1 MQPSQATNETRLPQA
16 VLRRSAEIA
25 RKYAPQEPKTEPDTP
40 IVETAPVATTP
51 PPEAADPRE
60 SDPAYWKQRF
70 KVTEGVLKAE
80 RERAQALVASHRQ
93 QVSDLQEQIRT
104 LQASPTAPTE
114 AIDLSAYFTPEQIEA
129 YGEEQC
135 MVVATAADKAAK
147 AQAQK
152 AIDAAV
158 APLRQRQTQDDEDA
172 ATRARNT
179 FIHDLTAALPD
190 WQEIDATDA
199 WRKWLAQTYTDEF
212 GESREHQYMLTKFN
226 TANNV
231 AGVVKVFKM
240 FLKDS
245 KKELPQP
252 PVAPH
257 GTGANAQG
265 SGTPP
270 QPQAAFNPTPKQIT
284 DYFTRAARN
293 KVSDAERT
301 QMDAWLKARNGN

>member
-25 RKYAPQEPKTEPDTP
+25 RKYAPQEPKAEPDTP
-40 IVETAPVATTP
+40 IVETAPVAAA
-51 PPEAADPRE
+51 EATDPRE

-80 RERAQALVASHRQ
+80 RERAQQQVASHRQ

-199 WRKWLAQTYTDEF
+199 WKAWLAQIDDSTGFQRQEV
-212 GESREHQYMLTKFN
+212 LTRHN

-231 AGVVKVFKM
+231 AGVVKVFKN
-240 FLKDS
+240 FLKDT
-245 KKELPQP
+245 KRDLPQP

-270 QPQAAFNPTPKQIT
+270 QPQSAFNPTPAQIK
-284 DYFTRAARN
+284 DYYSRAARN
-293 KVSDAERT
+293 KVTAQERE
-301 QMDAWLKARNGN
+301 QMDAWNRARNGQ

>member
-25 RKYAPQEPKTEPDTP
+25 RKYGPQESKTEPVTP
-40 IVETAPVATTP
+40 TVETAPQ
-51 PPEAADPRE
+51 PEAPPTEQVDPRE
-60 SDPAYWKQRF
+60 SDPTYWKQRF
-70 KVTEGVLKAE
+70 KVTEGVLRAE
-80 RERAQALVASHRQ
+80 RERAQAQIASHRQ
-93 QVSDLQEQIRT
+93 QVSELQEQIRT
-104 LQASPTAPTE
+104 LQASPTAPAE
-114 AIDLSAYFTPEQIEA
+114 AIDLSAYFTPEQIDA

-158 APLRQRQTQDDEDA
+158 APLRQRQVQEDEDA
-172 ATRARNT
+172 ATRARHT
-179 FIHDLTAALPD
+179 FISELTAALPE
-190 WQEIDATDA
+190 WQEIDAQDA
-199 WRKWLAQTYTDEF
+199 WKAWLAQTDEATGF
-212 GESREHQYMLTKFN
+212 ERQAILTRHN

-231 AGVVKVFKM
+231 AGVVRVFRS
-240 FLKDS
+240 FLKDT

-270 QPQAAFNPTPKQIT
+270 QPQAAFNPTSAQIK
-284 DYFTRAARN
+284 DFYSRAARN
-293 KVSDAERT
+293 KVTDTERA
-301 QMDAWLKARNGN
+301 QMDAWLKAQNAR

>member
-1 MQPSQATNETRLPQA
+1 MQPTQASNETRLPQA

-25 RKYAPQEPKTEPDTP
+25 RKYGPQEPKTETDTP
-40 IVETAPVATTP
+40 IVETAPQP
-51 PPEAADPRE
+51 AAEVTETDPRE

-80 RERAQALVASHRQ
+80 RERAQAQVASHRQ
-93 QVSDLQEQIRT
+93 QVSELQEQIRT
-104 LQASPTAPTE
+104 LQASPTAPQD
-114 AIDLSAYFTPEQIEA
+114 AIDLAAYFTPEQIES

-158 APLRQRQTQDDEDA
+158 APLRQRQVDEDA
-172 ATRARNT
+172 DAATKARNK
-179 FIHDLTAALPD
+179 FLYDLTKDLPE

-199 WRKWLAQTYTDEF
+199 WKAWLAQTDDSTGFQRQEV
-212 GESREHQYMLTKFN
+212 LTRHN

-231 AGVVKVFKM
+231 AGVVKVFRN
-240 FLKDS
+240 FLKDT

-270 QPQAAFNPTPKQIT
+270 QPQAAFNPTPAQIK
-284 DYFTRAARN
+284 DYYSRAARN
-293 KVSDAERT
+293 KVTAQERE
-301 QMDAWLKARNGN
+301 QMDAWNAARNAR

>member
-25 RKYAPQEPKTEPDTP
+25 RKFGPQEPKTEPDTT
-40 IVETAPVATTP
+40 IVEAAPVAETP
-51 PPEAADPRE
+51 PTEQVDPRE

-80 RERAQALVASHRQ
+80 RERAQAQVASHRQ
-93 QVSDLQEQIRT
+93 QVSELQEQIRA
-104 LQASPTAPTE
+104 LQATAPAAQD

-158 APLRQRQTQDDEDA
+158 APLRQRQTQEDEDA

-199 WRKWLAQTYTDEF
+199 WKAWLAQIDDSTGFQRQEV
-212 GESREHQYMLTKFN
+212 LTRHN
-226 TANNV
+226 HANNV
-231 AGVVKVFKM
+231 AGVVRVFKN
-240 FLKDS
+240 FLKDT
-245 KKELPQP
+245 KKEPPQP

-257 GTGANAQG
+257 GTGANATSAG
-265 SGTPP
+265 ATA
-270 QPQAAFNPTPKQIT
+270 QPAVAFNPTPAQIK
-284 DYFTRAARN
+284 DYYSRAARN
-293 KVSDAERT
+293 KVTAQERE
-301 QMDAWLKARNGN
+301 QMDAWNRARNGQ

>member
-25 RKYAPQEPKTEPDTP
+25 RKFGPQEPKTEPVTP
-40 IVETAPVATTP
+40 IVEPAPVASPVVT
-51 PPEAADPRE
+51 EADPRE

-80 RERAQALVASHRQ
+80 RERAQAQIASHRQ
-93 QVSDLQEQIRT
+93 QVSELQEQIRT
-104 LQASPTAPTE
+104 LQASPTAPQD

-147 AQAQK
+147 VSAQK

-158 APLRQRQTQDDEDA
+158 APLRQRQVDEDADA
-172 ATRARNT
+172 ATRARHT
-179 FIHDLTAALPD
+179 FISELTAALPE
-190 WQEIDATDA
+190 WQEIDAQDA
-199 WRKWLAQTYTDEF
+199 WKEWLAQIDDATGFE
-212 GESREHQYMLTKFN
+212 RQAILTRHN

-231 AGVVKVFKM
+231 AGVVRVFKN
-240 FLKDS
+240 FLKDT

-270 QPQAAFNPTPKQIT
+270 QPQAAFNPTPAQIK
-284 DYFTRAARN
+284 DFYSRAARN
-293 KVSDAERT
+293 KVTDQERA
-301 QMDAWLKARNGN
+301 QMDAWLKAQNSR

>member
-25 RKYAPQEPKTEPDTP
+25 RKFGPQEPKTEPDTP
-40 IVETAPVATTP
+40 IVEPAAPPAASP
-51 PPEAADPRE
+51 AEAADPRE

-80 RERAQALVASHRQ
+80 RERAQQQVASHRQ
-93 QVSDLQEQIRT
+93 QVSELQEQIRT
-104 LQASPTAPTE
+104 LQASPTAPAE

-147 AQAQK
+147 VSAQK

-158 APLRQRQTQDDEDA
+158 APLRQRQVQEDEDA
-172 ATRARNT
+172 TLRDRNK
-179 FIHDLTAALPD
+179 FIHDLTKELPE
-190 WQEIDATDA
+190 WQEIDAQDA
-199 WRKWLAQTYTDEF
+199 WKAWLAQIDDATGFE
-212 GESREHQYMLTKFN
+212 RQAILTRHN

-231 AGVVKVFKM
+231 AGVVKVFKNY
-240 FLKDS
+240 LKDT
-245 KKELPQP
+245 KRELPQP

-270 QPQAAFNPTPKQIT
+270 QPQAAFNPTPAQIK
-284 DYFTRAARN
+284 DFYSRAARN
-293 KVSDAERT
+293 KVTDQERA
-301 QMDAWLKARNGN
+301 QMDAWLKAQNAR

>member
-25 RKYAPQEPKTEPDTP
+25 RKYGPQEPKAEPVTP
-40 IVETAPVATTP
+40 TVETAP
-51 PPEAADPRE
+51 PPELPPTEQVDPRE

-80 RERAQALVASHRQ
+80 RERAQAQLASHRQ
-93 QVSDLQEQIRT
+93 QVSELQEQIRT
-104 LQASPTAPTE
+104 LQASPTAPQD
-114 AIDLSAYFTPEQIEA
+114 AIDITAYFTPDQIEA

-147 AQAQK
+147 AQAQR

-158 APLRQRQTQDDEDA
+158 APLRQRQVQEDEDA
-172 ATRARNT
+172 AAKARNT
-179 FIHDLTAALPD
+179 FIHDLTAALPE

-199 WRKWLAQTYTDEF
+199 WRTWLAQIDDATGFQRQEI
-212 GESREHQYMLTKFN
+212 LTRHN
-226 TANNV
+226 SANNV
-231 AGVVKVFKM
+231 AGVLKVFKT

-245 KKELPQP
+245 KRELPQP

-270 QPQAAFNPTPKQIT
+270 QPQATFHPTPAQVK
-284 DYFTRAARN
+284 DYYKRSALN
-293 KVSDAERT
+293 KVTAEERA
-301 QMDAWLKARNGN
+301 QMDAWLRAQNGR